1 MVKIEKFTLINNDIS
16 RIKLFEPSW
25 DASQPSSNIDAMMIS
40 NGGVHKKSS
49 NPIMKGSKLESIEEG
64 IKEYKQLLNEGWKKT
79 IIFKRYL

>member
-1 MVKIEKFTLINNDIS
+1 
-16 RIKLFEPSW
+16 
-25 DASQPSSNIDAMMIS
+25 MMIS